1 MLLKALQSTIML
13 IINIENRNS
22 LYENGKKNY
31 LHRLP
36 RRKYDFVNPKS
47 LP

>member
-22 LYENGKKNY
+22 LYENGKKITY
-31 LHRLP
+31 IVFQGESMIL
-36 RRKYDFVNPKS
+36 
-47 LP
+47 